1 MGSGSCYQR
10 SWTLFANTK
19 LCNFL
24 SWIVHLDSPFVFI
37 FWEREV
43 IARISSGLFV
53 HLARSLSQNPLQNIP
68 QFSDASLP
76 LHQDL
81 LSRNPLCDVIRRFLV
96 AFLAVFVRLYD
107 CYGDFSDASI
117 QSIPDVV
124 ILSCPRNPICNK
136 HTGEKDLTFPT
147 NRTAVEHLSSVE
159 FRITA
164 VHYFELCDDSCISRR
179 CSARNPIFEQQIVL
193 SAWNDLPLQ
202 CLQTIVEISQTLHE
216 IVLGEFSFGVHF
228 KSFHLE

>member
-24 SWIVHLDSPFVFI
+24 SRIFHLDSPFVFI

-43 IARISSGLFV
+43 IARFSSGLFA

-81 LSRNPLCDVIRRFLV
+81 LSRNTLCDIIRRFLV

-107 CYGDFSDASI
+107 CYGDFSNASI
-117 QSIPDVV
+117 QSIPDVEC
-124 ILSCPRNPICNK
+124 IISPCDSICN
-136 HTGEKDLTFPT
+136 
-147 NRTAVEHLSSVE
+147 
-159 FRITA
+159 
-164 VHYFELCDDSCISRR
+164 
-179 CSARNPIFEQQIVL
+179 
-193 SAWNDLPLQ
+193 
-202 CLQTIVEISQTLHE
+202 
-216 IVLGEFSFGVHF
+216 
-228 KSFHLE
+228 